1 MLSAYGFHPRIREPI
16 PHPTHHLGLQTT
28 PKASVVSSWHV
39 FLRVFSR
46 SSSNGSARMPEYN
59 ARDRGNM
66 SLVRIFRGTI
76 QRTTGDMIVDDK
88 FRNFQGTSALRR
100 LSIENAG
107 NKLTCIIARYGLS
120 PYGVAIVYPHI
131 SACSRQYT
139 VPGLSAM
146 QP

>member
-28 PKASVVSSWHV
+28 LKASAPSSKRAL
-39 FLRVFSR
+39 LRAFSG
-46 SSSNGSARMPEYN
+46 SSSNGSARMLEYN
-59 ARDRGNM
+59 SRDRGNM
-66 SLVRIFRGTI
+66 SLVRIFVEPYNVPQGEL
-76 QRTTGDMIVDDK
+76 IVDDK
-88 FRNFQGTSALRR
+88 IRNFQSTSTLQK

-107 NKLTCIIARYGLS
+107 NKLTCIIVRYGLS
-120 PYGVAIVYPHI
+120 PYGAAIVYRHI

-139 VPGLSAM
+139 VPCLSAM